1 LENYRD
7 FLSTNE
13 DSKELSL
20 KPAEDLLHELSFLS
34 KKKSL
39 PEVKNKILNRIEYK
53 FCFIFRVIILLI

>member
-1 LENYRD
+1 MENYRD

-53 FCFIFRVIILLI
+53 F